1 MKQTDL
7 WDRLW
12 RETKVILGIAGG
24 ITTALWLKRLIEKL
38 SGSKIID
45 KEVVEHGLEKKLPVP
60 VTAPLQP
67 ATPASSAPPSSWG
80 GHARPASPW
89 WPAHGRR
96 EPGGGEVL
104 VESWEG
110 PIRVRYTAKFET
122 REGLT
127 LYDHDT
133 ELNPHHEC
141 GACPLLKA
149 RTACRDCEWYVD
161 RGSYAFEPQ
170 CAALTKLEES
180 PEDFTTS
187 VSEVKRLMELS

>member
-1 MKQTDL
+1 MKQTEL

-24 ITTALWLKRLIEKL
+24 ITTALWIKRLIERL
-38 SGSKIID
+38 SGNHIID
-45 KEVVEHGLEKKLPVP
+45 KDIVEHGLEKKLPVP
-60 VTAPLQP
+60 VPAPPQS
-67 ATPASSAPPSSWG
+67 ASPASSSPSFWRDSP
-80 GHARPASPW
+80 RPASSW
-89 WPAHGRR
+89 WQANGKR

-104 VESWEG
+104 VDGWEG
-110 PIRVRYTAKFET
+110 PIRVRYSAKYET

-133 ELNPHHEC
+133 ELSPHHEC

-149 RTACRDCEWYVD
+149 KTACRDCEWYVD
-161 RGSYAFEPQ
+161 RGSYVFEPQ

>member
-1 MKQTDL
+1 MKQTEL

-12 RETKVILGIAGG
+12 RETKVILGLAGG
-24 ITTALWLKRLIEKL
+24 ITTALWIKRMIEKL
-38 SGSKIID
+38 SGNDIID
-45 KEVVEHGLEKKLPVP
+45 KDIVEHGLEKKLPVP

-67 ATPASSAPPSSWG
+67 PSPASFAPPSSWG
-80 GHARPASPW
+80 DHSRPESLW
-89 WPAHGRR
+89 GRANGKQ
-96 EPGGGEVL
+96 ESGGGEVL

-110 PIRVRYTAKFET
+110 PIRVRYSAKYET

-133 ELNPHHEC
+133 ELSPHHEC

-149 RTACRDCEWYVD
+149 RTMCRDCEWYVD

-170 CAALTKLEES
+170 CAALTKLAES